1 MQFTSLDDLIA
12 SNNPV
17 RILDAFR
24 EKLNLSELG
33 IKQPDIK
40 QQRLKANARGAPRFD
55 DKLLLKVVSVWL
67 S

>member
-1 MQFTSLDDLIA
+1 
-12 SNNPV
+12 V
-17 RILDAFR
+17 

-55 DKLLLKVVSVWL
+55 DKLLLKL
-67 S
+67 YLYGYLNKNPQ